1 MSDLFPILS
10 DEQFRII
17 RQPLDAKIFLE
28 GPAGAGKT
36 TVGVERLLHLLDSGI
51 PGQTILVLVP
61 QRTLAQPYYQAIR
74 QPGLTAGGLV
84 SILTMGGLARRM
96 IDLFW
101 PLVVEEAGFAFKEER
116 PIFLTLETAQYYMAH
131 LVRPLLD
138 EGLFDSVKIDRNRLY
153 SQIID
158 NLNKSAIVGFPY
170 SEIGS
175 RLQAA
180 WTGEPSQVRLY
191 EDAQTCADL
200 FRAYCLEHNLLDFS
214 LQIEIFHKYLWVSSI
229 CRDYLTGRYRNLIF
243 DNLEEDT
250 PITHDLL
257 HEWMPYLN
265 SFLLIYDQDAGY
277 RIFLGADPDSA
288 YGLKDLCDE
297 KFILTNT
304 FVNSND
310 LLALGQNVSSEIMRR
325 RERSHIRSNGEATGI
340 NGNPREAFIIKDHR
354 YYPQMLD
361 WVVNKIAELIYEEG
375 LSPGEIVILAP
386 FMSDALRFMLTNR
399 MNNFHIPVVSHRP
412 SRSLREEP
420 VTQCLLTLS
429 AISHPEWELLP
440 SNLDV
445 GYALIQAIE
454 GLDLIR
460 TQILTQIVYRI
471 HEGTIAL
478 SSFDQI
484 IPQMQE
490 RITYRFGARYER
502 LRSWIMDSQNYHI
515 AFDHYLSRL
524 FGEILSQPGYG
535 FHNNYE
541 TGLVTANLIESVR
554 KFRWVTGKSLID
566 EGQPLGKEYLLM
578 VQDGVIA
585 AQYIR
590 SWQDFRKEAVLIAPA
605 YTYLLSNRPV
615 DVQFWLDIGSRGWFE
630 RLNQPLTHPYV
641 LSRSWSTDKLW
652 TDKEE
657 VGTSLEVLQRL
668 TMGLIRRCR
677 QKIYMTLS
685 ELGEQGYE
693 QRGPLLQAVQRMLI
707 DAAQD

>member
-1 MSDLFPILS
+1 MSILFPLLS
-10 DEQFRII
+10 DEQLRII

-36 TVGVERLLHLLDSGI
+36 TIGVERLLHLLDSGI

-101 PLVVEEAGFAFKEER
+101 PLVAEEAGFAFKEER

-131 LVRPLLD
+131 QVRPLLN

-158 NLNKSAIVGFPY
+158 NLNKSAIVGFPH

-191 EDAQTCADL
+191 EDAQTCAGL

-214 LQIEIFHKYLWVSSI
+214 LQIEIFHKYLWDSSI
-229 CRDYLTGRYRNLIF
+229 CRNYLTGRYRNLIF

-250 PITHDLL
+250 PITHNLL
-257 HEWMPYLN
+257 HEWMPYLS

-297 KFILTNT
+297 KFISTKT

-310 LLALGQNVSSEIMRR
+310 LLALGQNVSTEIMRR
-325 RERSHIRSNGEATGI
+325 RERSHIRSKGEATGI

-399 MNNFHIPVVSHRP
+399 MNNFHIPVISHRP

-420 VTQCLLTLS
+420 VTQCL
-429 AISHPEWELLP
+429 
-440 SNLDV
+440 V
-445 GYALIQAIE
+445 
-454 GLDLIR
+454 
-460 TQILTQIVYRI
+460 
-471 HEGTIAL
+471 
-478 SSFDQI
+478 
-484 IPQMQE
+484 
-490 RITYRFGARYER
+490 
-502 LRSWIMDSQNYHI
+502 
-515 AFDHYLSRL
+515 
-524 FGEILSQPGYG
+524 
-535 FHNNYE
+535 
-541 TGLVTANLIESVR
+541 
-554 KFRWVTGKSLID
+554 
-566 EGQPLGKEYLLM
+566 
-578 VQDGVIA
+578 
-585 AQYIR
+585 
-590 SWQDFRKEAVLIAPA
+590 
-605 YTYLLSNRPV
+605 
-615 DVQFWLDIGSRGWFE
+615 
-630 RLNQPLTHPYV
+630 
-641 LSRSWSTDKLW
+641 
-652 TDKEE
+652 
-657 VGTSLEVLQRL
+657 
-668 TMGLIRRCR
+668 
-677 QKIYMTLS
+677 
-685 ELGEQGYE
+685 
-693 QRGPLLQAVQRMLI
+693 
-707 DAAQD
+707 

>member
-1 MSDLFPILS
+1 MSDLFPLLS

-36 TVGVERLLHLLDSGI
+36 TVGVERLLHLLDSGVH
-51 PGQTILVLVP
+51 GQTILVLVP
-61 QRTLAQPYYQAIR
+61 QRTLAQPYFQAIR
-74 QPGLTAGGLV
+74 QPGLTAGGLI

-101 PLVVEEAGFAFKEER
+101 PLVNEEAGFAFKEER

-138 EGLFDSVKIDRNRLY
+138 EGLFDSVKIDRNRIY

-180 WTGEPSQVRLY
+180 WTGETSQVRLY

-214 LQIEIFHKYLWVSSI
+214 LQIEIFHKHLWVSPI
-229 CRDYLTGRYRNLIF
+229 CRNYLTGRYKYLIV

-250 PITHDLL
+250 PTTHDLL
-257 HEWMPYLN
+257 HEWMPYFK

-277 RIFLGADPDSA
+277 RSFLGADPESA
-288 YGLKDLCDE
+288 YGFKDLCDD
-297 KFILTNT
+297 KFIFANS

-310 LLALGQNVSSEIMRR
+310 LLALGQNLSIEIVQR
-325 RERSHIRSNGEATGI
+325 RERSHIRSKGGAIGI

-361 WVVNKIAELIYEEG
+361 WIVNKIANLINEEG

-399 MNNFHIPVVSHRP
+399 MKNYHIPVISHRP

-429 AISHPEWELLP
+429 SISHPEWGLPP

-460 TQILTQIVYRI
+460 AQILTQIVYRI
-471 HEGTIAL
+471 HEGTPVL

-490 RITYRFGARYER
+490 RITYRIGAKFER

-515 AFDHYLSRL
+515 SFDHYLSRL
-524 FGEILSQPGYG
+524 FGEVLSQPDFG
-535 FHNNYE
+535 FHNNHE
-541 TGLVTANLIESVR
+541 AGLVTANLIESVR
-554 KFRWVTGKSLID
+554 KFRWVAGKSLID

-641 LSRSWSTDKLW
+641 LSRRWSQDKLW

-657 VGTSLEVLQRL
+657 VDTSLEALQRL
-668 TMGLIRRCR
+668 TMGLLRRCR
-677 QKIYMTLS
+677 QKIFMTLS

>member
-1 MSDLFPILS
+1 MSGIFPPLS
-10 DEQFRII
+10 DEQSRII
-17 RQPLDAKIFLE
+17 RQPLDAKLFLE

-36 TVGVERLLHLLDSGI
+36 TVGVERILHLLGLGV
-51 PGQTILVLVP
+51 PGRSILVFVP
-61 QRTLAQPYYQAIR
+61 QRTLAQPYYRAIR
-74 QPGLTAGGLV
+74 QPGLIAGGMI

-101 PLVVEEAGFAFKEER
+101 PLIAEEAGFTSREER
-116 PIFLTLETAQYYMAH
+116 PTFLTLETAQYYMAH
-131 LVRPLLD
+131 LVRPLLNK
-138 EGLFDSVKIDRNRLY
+138 GLFDSVKIDRNRLY

-180 WTGEPSQVRLY
+180 WTGETSQIRLY

-200 FRAYCLEHNLLDFS
+200 FRAYCLDHNLLDFS
-214 LQIEIFHKYLWVSSI
+214 LQIEIFHNHIWASPN
-229 CRDYLTGRYRNLIF
+229 CRNYLTGRYKYLIV

-257 HEWMPYLN
+257 HEWMPYFN

-277 RIFLGADPDSA
+277 RSFLGADPESA
-288 YGLKDLCDE
+288 YGFKDLCYED
-297 KFILTNT
+297 FVFSNS

-310 LLALGQNVSSEIMRR
+310 LLALGQNISSEIVQI
-325 RERSHIRSNGEATGI
+325 RERNHIRSKVGATGII

-361 WVVNKIAELIYEEG
+361 WVVNTIAELLEDG

-399 MNNFHIPVVSHRP
+399 MKNYHIPVISHRP

-420 VTQCLLTLS
+420 VTQCLLTFS
-429 AISHPEWELLP
+429 AISHPEWELPP

-445 GYALIQAIE
+445 CYALIQAIE

-460 TQILTQIVYRI
+460 AQILTQIVYRI
-471 HEGTIAL
+471 HEGTPVV

-490 RITYRFGARYER
+490 RITYRIGAKFER

-515 AFDHYLSRL
+515 SFDHYLSRL
-524 FGEILSQPGYG
+524 FGEVLSQPGFG
-535 FHNNYE
+535 FHNNHE
-541 TGLVTANLIESVR
+541 AGLVTANLIESVR
-554 KFRWVTGKSLID
+554 KFRRVAGKSLSN

-590 SWQDFRKEAVLIAPA
+590 SWHDFRKEAVLIAPA

-641 LSRSWSTDKLW
+641 LSRNWSQEKLW

-657 VGTSLEVLQRL
+657 VDTSLEALQRL
-668 TMGLIRRCR
+668 TMGLLRRCR
-677 QKIYMTLS
+677 QKIFMTLS